1 MIRILLGVLVILVT
15 ALAILMSLPYL
26 YPVAGVLALALLI
39 SWAVVARKRRLDK
52 LRSQIGPLQ
61 VPEQPEDELT
71 ALGILEIR
79 KRGEPGEAMDSAP
92 QRESE
97 DQEGPAAAGPSP
109 ARPSGT
115 PAGAAPGMAPES
127 SDGSGHRPVREFVR
141 PDTADQSGR
150 RLSSMPDPR
159 SRTVLVPLLEGLREA
174 LGAHSAGLARRYKD
188 ACEYR
193 LLAAAGEHW
202 AKTPGEVFRSGSTP
216 LVRDSLSVSV
226 RTVEEEDLPRR
237 SLTYSAT
244 PAGIQQ
250 VAVAAESDPPLLLF
264 VDTTTLGG
272 LAHERV
278 PVLLAQ
284 FVRMFGLLLRD
295 VETGKEEK
303 RPRLDIISEEMARAR
318 ARDQQLA
325 LALVYLNRA
334 EEIAAASEADVE
346 EADALMSFNLKNASK
361 ANRII
366 QFGPL
371 TYGVFISGGIDD
383 VEMWDRRVHNTFG
396 RAEGLLTGGISV
408 GVSMLHH
415 RHESAEEFR
424 DEAKRA
430 LVEAYNSGIPS
441 VLARVGQPG

>member
-1 MIRILLGVLVILVT
+1 MIRILLGVLVFLVT
-15 ALAILMSLPYL
+15 ALAWLMSLPYL

-39 SWAVVARKRRLDK
+39 SWAVVARKQRLEK

-79 KRGEPGEAMDSAP
+79 KRGDSAELVDSAP
-92 QRESE
+92 EREAE
-97 DQEGPAAAGPSP
+97 EQDGPAAGGPTV
-109 ARPSGT
+109 AQPSGT
-115 PAGAAPGMAPES
+115 PPTNAPGMAP
-127 SDGSGHRPVREFVR
+127 DTSGGTGQRQVREFVR
-141 PDTADQSGR
+141 SDTGGQTGKR
-150 RLSSMPDPR
+150 PSSMPDPR
-159 SRTVLVPLLEGLREA
+159 SRTVLVPLLEGLRQA

-216 LVRDSLSVSV
+216 LVRDSLPVSV
-226 RTVEEEDLPRR
+226 RTIEEEDLPRR

-264 VDTTTLGG
+264 VDTTTMGG
-272 LAHERV
+272 LNHERV

-284 FVRMFGLLLRD
+284 FVRTFGLLLRD
-295 VETGKEEK
+295 VETGKEER
-303 RPRLDIISEEMARAR
+303 RPRSEIISEEMARAR

-334 EEIAAASEADVE
+334 EEIAAGSDIDIE
-346 EADALMSFNLKNASK
+346 EADALMSFNLRNASRT
-361 ANRII
+361 NRII

-371 TYGVFISGGIDD
+371 TYGVFINGGIDD
-383 VEMWDRRVHNTFG
+383 VEMWDRRVHNIFG
-396 RAEGLLTGGISV
+396 RTEGLLTGGISV
-408 GVSMLHH
+408 GVAILHR

-424 DEAKRA
+424 DEAKHA
-430 LVEAYNSGIPS
+430 LVEAYNSGVPS